1 MLEFCPLCDKN
12 GYKKKLVLFQINFE
26 EATWLC
32 ESPECPWPFGYQEFR
47 FVERKVGETWS
58 ASWEQP
64 KPAIVIKSSEP
75 VHISL
80 NELGLDTPP
89 VTPGS
94 GYEVA
99 QKESSI
105 GDSTCSATSLNL
117 STNSVVNVTS
127 HPRSKSNCN
136 KLQGSVTS
144 ECGSIDGESIEI
156 RLSSEEEVSPHT
168 TKTNVHSFKNAETL
182 NNDNQILGGT
192 VNSSKP
198 NSDFSLEN
206 DVNLESLSKSR
217 LASQEFID
225 ACDDAEAATESLF
238 NIGKPLVNKPAAKV
252 IDNHKILNNL
262 DNVNSDSTVKC
273 KEWLNSNT
281 KTTINKESS
290 LPDVDSKKKVIVYRI
305 ETLPQKLGTRV
316 LTASKEDT
324 SSAKQFPKFQIIQKS
339 SVKPVGTAI
348 FPNQRNS
355 NRFLPVVVTNLPQ
368 KNYAVPLVVRNKNQ
382 KTLGDSMQNVN
393 IVEKN
398 KIDHITAGDRLIPQN
413 VTVQKN
419 CSSMIKVEQKTV
431 VIDGLPPI
439 NVSYEIPSFIE
450 ECNGFQ
456 SSKCS
461 NETKNEK
468 MDIHSGQETVA
479 DNSIFS
485 INTKVESVADYET
498 KDSPSA
504 TGIPTKI
511 DTRPMKK
518 PLKRTINKIN
528 KYEGFNFESL
538 KKKFKS
544 NAGRRS
550 DENNKTSVPDVSSHD
565 NADTCSDSTSTSET
579 SCATTVTVDSKSESV
594 GSSNNGNPKSTSGM
608 GNIGMAIS
616 SSDSK
621 SKTMFTLENDA
632 VLDSNLS
639 LDMVLDDLLLNESE
653 NLPQTFGDDWLTSL
667 FD

>member
-608 GNIGMAIS
+608 GNI
-616 SSDSK
+616 
-621 SKTMFTLENDA
+621 
-632 VLDSNLS
+632 
-639 LDMVLDDLLLNESE
+639 DDLLLNESE